1 MKLRMIVVGVA
12 TSLALAGSSI
22 ALGDGGERRVP
33 VAAPTAQAQT
43 LPKSL
48 VKVQRALAQSE
59 RVRVRCGNIQCVNG
73 ALTAIGKAFR
83 TLTGCMSFITVARYD
98 GYMYSN
104 DGGQT
109 LFQTTGLDEVG
120 PGETGTKAAIFV
132 C

>member
-1 MKLRMIVVGVA
+1 MKLRMIIAGIA
-12 TSLALAGSSI
+12 ASLALAGSSI
-22 ALGDGGERRVP
+22 ALGDSAERRVP
-33 VAAPTAQAQT
+33 VAAPVTQAQ
-43 LPKSL
+43 PVPRSL
-48 VKVQRALAQSE
+48 VKVQRALAKSE

-83 TLTGCMSFITVARYD
+83 HLTGCMSYINIGRYD

-104 DGGQT
+104 DGGAT
-109 LFQTTGLDEVG
+109 LFPTTGLDEVP

>member
-1 MKLRMIVVGVA
+1 MRHRIIIVGIAA
-12 TSLALAGSSI
+12 TLALAGSSI
-22 ALGDGGERRVP
+22 ALGQGAERRVP
-33 VAAPTAQAQT
+33 AAAPATQAQ
-43 LPKSL
+43 PVPESL
-48 VKVQRALAQSE
+48 VKVQRALAESE

-83 TLTGCMSFITVARYD
+83 HLTGCMSYINVARYD

-104 DGGQT
+104 DGGAT

>member
-1 MKLRMIVVGVA
+1 MKLRMIIVGIA
-12 TSLALAGSSI
+12 ASLALAGSSI
-22 ALGDGGERRVP
+22 AIGNSGERRVP
-33 VAAPTAQAQT
+33 VAAPAAHAQPV
-43 LPKSL
+43 PKSL
-48 VKVQRALAQSE
+48 ARVERTLDK

-83 TLTGCMSFITVARYD
+83 HLTGCMSYINVGVYD

-104 DGGQT
+104 DGGAT
-109 LFQTTGLDEVG
+109 MFPTTGLDEVP